1 MIRLFLALEIP
12 SEIKTTVLSEA
23 KKIFTDAGELK
34 WEDESKIHLTL
45 KFIGDVPKKM
55 VNGIGT
61 SIQFIE
67 KFSSFKCG
75 LTNFGFFPDEI
86 DPRILWAG
94 LKLDNSIFTLLTEV
108 NNELAKTFSIPAEW
122 KKFKPHL
129 TLLRLKSR
137 PDQKVIEAINMK
149 ELPQLQFTT
158 GKVVLYNSM
167 LQPTGS
173 VYKEIKKYNLK

>member
-1 MIRLFLALEIP
+1 MIRLFLSLEIP
-12 SEIKTTVLSEA
+12 AEVKTAVLLEA
-23 KKIFTDAGELK
+23 KKFFADNPNIK

-55 VNGIGT
+55 LNGLGN

-67 KFSSFKCG
+67 KFSSFKCE

-94 LKLDNSIFTLLTEV
+94 LKLDNSIFSLLTEV
-108 NNELAKTFSIPAEW
+108 NNELEKKFSIPPEW

-129 TLLRLKSR
+129 TLLRMKSR
-137 PDQKVIEAINMK
+137 PDQKIIEAINQMQ
-149 ELPQLQFTT
+149 LPPIQFVA
-158 GKVVLYNSM
+158 GSVVLYHSL
-167 LQPTGS
+167 LQPSGP
-173 VYKEIKKYNLK
+173 VYKEIKKFKLK